1 MVLCENVIKLQK
13 KPSKMTSLPD
23 LEQKSIS
30 KRSLTVLGILK
41 EIVIVLST
49 ANTVIF
55 IIQTDNSKLL
65 H

>member
-1 MVLCENVIKLQK
+1 MWLNYK
-13 KPSKMTSLPD
+13 KNPSKMTSLPD

-49 ANTVIF
+49 ASTVIF
-55 IIQTDNSKLL
+55 LIVKYYIKEAAPNN
-65 H
+65 